1 MNPEYAAR
9 VITDIQS
16 TAAVLPA
23 VLSAIAAGDFDSA
36 GSYFTEDVALEIRGV
51 PEMNGC
57 WKGRAEVVEAM
68 RVNFG
73 KVRDQR
79 PVIESTVSSGET
91 TAMLFREEGE
101 YVADGSRYSV
111 RVVTWL
117 TFNGR
122 QISRIEEI
130 AAAA

>member
-1 MNPEYAAR
+1 MNPEYVAR
-9 VITDIQS
+9 VITDVQS

-23 VLSAIAAGDFDSA
+23 VLSAIAAGDFDGA
-36 GSYFTEDVALEIRGV
+36 GAHFTDDVVLEIRGA
-51 PEMNGC
+51 PAMDGA
-57 WKGRAEVVEAM
+57 WRGKAEVVAAM
-68 RVNFG
+68 RNNFS

-79 PVIESTVSSGET
+79 PVVESTVSSGET

-101 YVADGSRYSV
+101 YVEDGSRYSV
-111 RVVTWL
+111 RVVAWL

-130 AAAA
+130 VAAA